1 MKVFGTIYVM
11 RGKTKKALNV
21 YVGEA
26 DDKKAAIKLGTDF
39 LRERA
44 AVGLAAEFKVLDS
57 EAVVAYIRLSEP
69 KPLEIE
75 ASELDMLERGLLT

>member
-1 MKVFGTIYVM
+1 MNVYGTIYVV

-21 YVGEA
+21 FVGEA
-26 DDKKAAIKLGTDF
+26 VDKKAAIKLGTDF

-44 AVGLAAEFKVLDS
+44 KGGLAAEFKVLDND
-57 EAVVAYIRLSEP
+57 AVVAYIRLSEP

-75 ASELDMLERGLLT
+75 ATELDMLERGLLT